1 MRTHANFTDMMRLAI
16 IIPVLNEAE
25 GVAVHLAALQDA
37 RGRGVEII
45 VADGGSRDDT
55 MARALPLADKV
66 ITAPRGRAA
75 QMNAGAR
82 ATDADILLF
91 LHADTHLPPEAD
103 RLVRDGLATTR
114 RMWGRFDVAIA
125 GAHPFLSKIA
135 TLMNARSRLTG
146 IATGDQAMF
155 MTRAAFDHIGGFPD
169 LPLMEDIE
177 ASRRLKRLSPPLCLR
192 ARVTTS
198 GRRWERNGVLRTI
211 LKMWSLR
218 LRWFFGADAGRL
230 ARDYGYAPRD

>member
-1 MRTHANFTDMMRLAI
+1 MTRLAI
-16 IIPVLNEAE
+16 IIPVLNEAD

-37 RGRGVEII
+37 RGRGVDI
-45 VADGGSRDDT
+45 VVVDGGSRDAT
-55 MARALPLADKV
+55 VSLALPLADLIV
-66 ITAPRGRAA
+66 TAPRGRAA

-91 LHADTHLPPEAD
+91 LHADTRLPPDFEP
-103 RLVRDGLATTR
+103 LVLDGLATTG

-125 GAHPFLSKIA
+125 GAHPFLPKIA
-135 TLMNARSRLTG
+135 ALMNIRSRATG
-146 IATGDQAMF
+146 VATGDQAMF

-177 ASRRLKRLSPPLCLR
+177 ASRRLKHLSPPVCLR
-192 ARVTTS
+192 ARVSTS

-211 LKMWSLR
+211 YKMWSLR
-218 LRWFFGADAGRL
+218 LRWFFGADARRL
-230 ARDYGYAPRD
+230 ARDYGYVPRD

>member
-1 MRTHANFTDMMRLAI
+1 MTRLSI
-16 IIPVLNEAE
+16 IIPVLNEAD

-37 RGRGVEII
+37 RGRGVDI
-45 VADGGSRDDT
+45 VVVDGGSRDAT
-55 MARALPLADKV
+55 VSLALPLADLIV
-66 ITAPRGRAA
+66 TAPRGRAA

-91 LHADTHLPPEAD
+91 LHADTRLPPDFEP
-103 RLVRDGLATTR
+103 LVLDGLATTG

-125 GAHPFLSKIA
+125 GAHPFLPKIA
-135 TLMNARSRLTG
+135 ALMNIRSRLTG

-177 ASRRLKRLSPPLCLR
+177 ASRRLKHLSPPVCLR
-192 ARVTTS
+192 ARVSSS
-198 GRRWERNGVLRTI
+198 GRRWERHGVLRTI
-211 LKMWSLR
+211 YKMWSLR
-218 LRWFFGADAGRL
+218 LRWFFGADAQRL
-230 ARDYGYAPRD
+230 ARDYGYVPRD